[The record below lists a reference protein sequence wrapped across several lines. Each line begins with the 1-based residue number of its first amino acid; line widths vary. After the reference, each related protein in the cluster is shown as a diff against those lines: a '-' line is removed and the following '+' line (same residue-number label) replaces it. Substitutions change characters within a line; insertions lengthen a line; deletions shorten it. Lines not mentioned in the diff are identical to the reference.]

1 MPDRRRRDGRP
12 TAVRRALGWGV
23 ATCASALIAFT
34 TLRLVF
40 PIRTG
45 PLGLLQI
52 VEPHLFLLLAVF
64 ALPVAWTR
72 LRTPAAIV
80 GIALLAGLLRNGSE
94 WVSVPVG
101 GSGEDLVVLSW
112 NLEVGSRPVAVS
124 VAALLASDADIIA
137 LQELTPDVAAAI
149 EADDE
154 LTLRYPYRTLV
165 PTTGFTGMGILSRH
179 PISEPNI
186 GQEPARIEAVI
197 ETPGGDLRVLNAHP
211 LPARIRLPFT
221 FDTAR
226 RDEDLATLHEEAS
239 AAIRRGER
247 LLLVGDFNVTPDEP
261 GYRTLA
267 DGLRDLHT
275 DVGMGPGWTWR
286 PGLVEGLGLGLVRI
300 DMVLLGPGLDPVSA
314 GVDCSLPGDHCLVTG
329 RIAVR

>member
-1 MPDRRRRDGRP
+1 MPDRRRRDARP
-12 TAVRRALGWGV
+12 TGLRRALSAGV
-23 ATCASALIAFT
+23 AAFATALILFT
-34 TLRLVF
+34 VLRLVI

-45 PLGLLQI
+45 PLGLLQ
-52 VEPHLFLLLAVF
+52 VLEPHLFLLLAIL
-64 ALPVAWTR
+64 ALPVAWAR

-80 GIALLAGLLRNGSE
+80 GIALLAGLVRNGSE
-94 WVSVPVG
+94 WVSFPVG
-101 GSGEDLVVLSW
+101 GSDDDLVVLSW
-112 NLEVGSRPVAVS
+112 NLEVGSRPIADS
-124 VAALLASDADIIA
+124 VAALLASDADVIA
-137 LQELTPDVAAAI
+137 LQELTPDVAEAI

-165 PTTGFTGMGILSRH
+165 PTTDFTGMGILSRH
-179 PISEPNI
+179 PIEEPNI
-186 GQEPARIEAVI
+186 GQEPARIDAVI
-197 ETPGGDLRVLNAHP
+197 ETPAGEIRVMNTHP
-211 LPARIRLPFT
+211 LPARIRLPST

-226 RDEDLATLHEEAS
+226 RDGDLATLHEEAS

-247 LLLVGDFNVTPDEP
+247 LLLIGDFNVTPDEP

-286 PGLVEGLGLGLVRI
+286 PSALEGLGLALVRI
-300 DMVLLGPGLDPVSA
+300 DMVLLGPGLDPVSS
-314 GVDCSLPGDHCLVTG
+314 GVDCSLPGDHCRVTG